1 MNKRMKIINVLDFYE
16 NNILKKGFLDKHFLD
31 KRLGSVFSPSS
42 HSDLAMAAAK
52 KMRKTRS
59 KEKTGHLVCVHLLD
73 MLSDEKSS
81 TALLSPG
88 ALSSSTLSPRARSS
102 KRRPEGQGVLEKTGF
117 WLGANFI
124 KSGDGRQF
132 SLSL

>member
-1 MNKRMKIINVLDFYE
+1 MNKRMKIIDVLDFYE
-16 NNILKKGFLDKHFLD
+16 NRI
-31 KRLGSVFSPSS
+31 GSVFSQSS

-73 MLSDEKSS
+73 MLSDEKSN
-81 TALLSPG
+81 AE
-88 ALSSSTLSPRARSS
+88 LSSSSAASFRRSLSS
-102 KRRPEGQGVLEKTGF
+102 KRAPEDQQGVLEKTGF
-117 WLGANFI
+117 WLGSNFI

>member
-1 MNKRMKIINVLDFYE
+1 MNKRMKIIDVLDFYE
-16 NNILKKGFLDKHFLD
+16 NRI
-31 KRLGSVFSPSS
+31 GSVFSQSS

-59 KEKTGHLVCVHLLD
+59 KEKTGHLVCVHLLG
-73 MLSDEKSS
+73 MLSDEKSN
-81 TALLSPG
+81 AE
-88 ALSSSTLSPRARSS
+88 LSSSGVASFRRSLSSKNILSS
-102 KRRPEGQGVLEKTGF
+102 KRGPEGQHGVLENTGF
-117 WLGANFI
+117 WLGSNFI